1 MEKYTFIQNLTGEL
15 PAIPED
21 SILSRTLLQNDHLR
35 VILFQ
40 FAAGQE
46 LSEHTASKP
55 AVLQF
60 ISGEAAVTLG
70 DDQQHAQVNTY
81 IYMEPHLP
89 HSILAETDVV
99 MLLVML
105 EGNH

>member
-1 MEKYTFIQNLTGEL
+1 MESYTFIQDLLGDV
-15 PAIPED
+15 PPIPKD
-21 SILSRTLLQNDHLR
+21 SILSRTLMQNDHLR

-55 AVLQF
+55 AVLHF

-70 DDQQHAQVNTY
+70 EDEQHAQANTY
-81 IYMEPHLP
+81 IYMQPHLP
-89 HSILAETDVV
+89 HSIQAETDVV

-105 EGNH
+105 EN

>member
-1 MEKYTFIQNLTGEL
+1 MEKFSFIQDLT
-15 PAIPED
+15 ADSQTIPSD
-21 SILSRTLLQNDHLR
+21 SILSRTLLQNEYLR

-55 AVLQF
+55 AVLHF

-70 DDQQHAQVNTY
+70 EEHKQARANTY
-81 IYMEPHLP
+81 VYMEPHLP
-89 HSILAETDVV
+89 HSILAKTDVI
-99 MLLVML
+99 MLLMIL
-105 EGNH
+105 ESK